1 MLDFLENLMY
11 SIDKLKNTNP
21 GGKAAGPNRRTKM
34 DKQMSYEE
42 LVNHI
47 EERKDRMTKWDVVC
61 CLIGYQQVITAA
73 DWDNIMRLY
82 VDNFVD

>member
-1 MLDFLENLMY
+1 ME
-11 SIDKLKNTNP
+11 
-21 GGKAAGPNRRTKM
+21 
-34 DKQMSYEE
+34 KQMSYED

-47 EERKDRMTKWDVVC
+47 GEREVRMTKWDVVC
-61 CLIGYQQVITAA
+61 WLIRYQHVITEA